1 MSITPPANLIR
12 MIAALGFSGF
22 LVACG
27 NDGQSST
34 PSASASG
41 SNASS
46 SNASSLL
53 VKVNQLG
60 FLPESAKVAIV
71 PDVAATRFKL
81 INAGTMTEVFSG
93 TLSAAAMWD
102 ASGESVKVADFSSVK
117 IPGDY
122 QVRVEGLTD
131 SQVFSIAPDVY
142 SALTAASIKAF
153 YFNRSGIELLP
164 EFAGKFARPLG
175 HPDAQVLIHPSAASD
190 ARPAGTVVSSPKGWY
205 DAGDYNKYIVNS
217 GISTYTLLAAY
228 EHFPSLF
235 NNQNVIIPESGNA
248 LPDVLDEALWNL
260 EWMLT
265 MQDPNDGGVY
275 HKLTNKNFDGTV
287 MPHQATSERYLVQKT
302 TAAALDFA
310 AVMAVA
316 SRVFAQ
322 YETQLP
328 GLSAKMLKAAEA
340 AWEWAN
346 IHPAIVYEQP
356 ADVHTGEYGDK
367 TLSDEFAWAAAEL
380 YITTRVDGYYTSLK
394 PVDLFNSV
402 PSWGNVQGLAWVS
415 LAHHR
420 NQLTAVADQT
430 LIASRIKTLA
440 DNLLSA
446 WYASPYKISM
456 EKNNFVW
463 GSNSVALNQAMML
476 VQAYRLDGKRDYLD
490 AAQAQLDYVL
500 GRNATDTSFVTGFG
514 KKSTL
519 HPHHRPSEADGIA
532 EPIPGFIAG
541 GPQPGQ
547 QDKAGCQTAYPSTI
561 AAKSYLDHY
570 CSYASNEIA
579 INWNAPLVYVSASI
593 AALTPK

>member
-122 QVRVEGLTD
+122 QVRVDGLTD

-175 HPDAQVLIHPSAASD
+175 HPDTQVLIHPSAASD

-217 GISTYTLLAAY
+217 GIST
-228 EHFPSLF
+228 
-235 NNQNVIIPESGNA
+235 
-248 LPDVLDEALWNL
+248 
-260 EWMLT
+260 
-265 MQDPNDGGVY
+265 
-275 HKLTNKNFDGTV
+275 
-287 MPHQATSERYLVQKT
+287 
-302 TAAALDFA
+302 
-310 AVMAVA
+310 
-316 SRVFAQ
+316 
-322 YETQLP
+322 
-328 GLSAKMLKAAEA
+328 
-340 AWEWAN
+340 
-346 IHPAIVYEQP
+346 
-356 ADVHTGEYGDK
+356 
-367 TLSDEFAWAAAEL
+367 
-380 YITTRVDGYYTSLK
+380 
-394 PVDLFNSV
+394 
-402 PSWGNVQGLAWVS
+402 
-415 LAHHR
+415 
-420 NQLTAVADQT
+420 
-430 LIASRIKTLA
+430 
-440 DNLLSA
+440 
-446 WYASPYKISM
+446 
-456 EKNNFVW
+456 
-463 GSNSVALNQAMML
+463 
-476 VQAYRLDGKRDYLD
+476 
-490 AAQAQLDYVL
+490 
-500 GRNATDTSFVTGFG
+500 
-514 KKSTL
+514 
-519 HPHHRPSEADGIA
+519 
-532 EPIPGFIAG
+532 
-541 GPQPGQ
+541 
-547 QDKAGCQTAYPSTI
+547 
-561 AAKSYLDHY
+561 
-570 CSYASNEIA
+570 
-579 INWNAPLVYVSASI
+579 
-593 AALTPK
+593 